1 MTWAVCT
8 HTARRQ
14 NARLPYP
21 IRLRSLL
28 VTISMKYPGLKELS
42 SHSKNIPRVVG
53 VVHSL
58 DCLKI
63 IQNSPEK
70 FLHTID
76 LLEVRL
82 DCLRFKQLPDTWPLP
97 VIATARHGAEGGAH
111 HLTLAERRYLLEEA
125 LPWSSA
131 IDVELRS
138 FKELASTLAHA
149 RKEKLF
155 IISSFHDFDTVP
167 SLARLESMALRA
179 KESGADCFKVACRI
193 KDEEGLLRL
202 LAFQSMMSSCFPIAA
217 MGMGEGGQLSRLLLA
232 GLGSILGYGWLSK
245 PQIKGQSWACEIQE
259 QIKKF
264 NFFLSK
270 QE

>member
-1 MTWAVCT
+1 
-8 HTARRQ
+8 
-14 NARLPYP
+14 
-21 IRLRSLL
+21 
-28 VTISMKYPGLKELS
+28 MKYAGLKELCGYS
-42 SHSKNIPRVVG
+42 NNIPRVVG
-53 VVHSL
+53 VVYSL

-63 IQNSPEK
+63 VEQAPRIFFDN
-70 FLHTID
+70 ID

-82 DCLRFKQLPDTWPLP
+82 DSLPVTKLPGSWPLP

-125 LPWSSA
+125 LPWACA

-149 RKEKLF
+149 RKEKRF
-155 IISSFHDFDTVP
+155 IISSFHDFNTVP
-167 SLARLESMALRA
+167 SLARLERMALRA

-217 MGMGEGGQLSRLLLA
+217 MGMGEGGKLSRLLLA
-232 GLGSILGYGWLSK
+232 GLGAVLGYGWLSK
-245 PQIKGQSWACEIQE
+245 PQIKGQSCACEIQE
-259 QIKKF
+259 QIKTF

-270 QE
+270 QEQMKSSRIYLVARTGVEPVRQP